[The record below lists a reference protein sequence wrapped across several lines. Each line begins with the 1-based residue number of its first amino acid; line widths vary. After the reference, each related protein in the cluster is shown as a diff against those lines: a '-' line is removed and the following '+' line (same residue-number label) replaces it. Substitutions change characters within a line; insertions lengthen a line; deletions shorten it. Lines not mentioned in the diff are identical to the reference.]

1 MKVSYTEEKPMNN
14 RFRSACDTNT
24 RQPHCLRIIRF
35 FYGMGNIS
43 SFGYENRSISFS
55 QKIQMF
61 QMKGTDIS
69 FHGSVPFVKS
79 IL

>member
-1 MKVSYTEEKPMNN
+1 MNN

-35 FYGMGNIS
+35 PLVMGNIS
-43 SFGYENRSISFS
+43 SLGYENRSISFP

-69 FHGSVPFVKS
+69 FQRSVPFGKS